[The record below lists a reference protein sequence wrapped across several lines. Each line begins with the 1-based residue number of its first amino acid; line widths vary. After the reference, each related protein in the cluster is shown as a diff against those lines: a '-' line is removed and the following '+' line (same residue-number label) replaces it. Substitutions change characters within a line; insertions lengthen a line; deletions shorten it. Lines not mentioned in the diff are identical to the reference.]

1 MLLLALLA
9 CAKTADPGVW
19 TLPADAPLPL
29 DAAREAEVDRL
40 LAELTLEEKLDLLA
54 GTSLIPQS
62 TGWPTAG
69 VPRLDVPGFRM
80 TDGPR
85 GVGLA
90 PVATVFP
97 VGVARAASWDPDVE
111 EAVMASIAREAAAAG
126 KDTLLAPTLN
136 LVTHPAWGRA
146 QESYGEEPLLLG
158 AMAAGGLQGASSYIL
173 TTAKHF
179 AVNNI
184 EATRYLVD
192 AQVDDRTL
200 REVYLPHFR
209 MAVRQ
214 GGADWVMAAYNQVNG
229 HYAAE
234 NPTLLTEV
242 LKGEW
247 GFQGAVM
254 TDWIWGLD
262 DGVAGLNAGLDLEM
276 PIPDKTVAVAAA
288 VADGTIPMSRL
299 DDAARRQLRLALARA
314 DHAAPDPTWQ
324 RAPEHFQIAREAA
337 RRGTVLL
344 QNDGLLP
351 LDPAGTVAVVGLLA
365 DVANTGDRGSSNV
378 PYADVITPLAGLV
391 ARLGEAVTSVP
402 TDTPDAGQ
410 LAAIAA
416 ADAAVVVV
424 GLDWQ
429 DEGECITSGNACDRE
444 VLTLDPTQEALIAAV
459 VAANPDTVVILEGGA
474 AIVTEAWVDAV
485 PAVMMAWYPRPG
497 GRPRPDR
504 AAARRRQ
511 PHRPPA
517 RRLPPLGR
525 PAPAV
530 RPGQPHRRL
539 RAAARLAVDGAR
551 RRGPAVPVRARPQL
565 HRVRPDRRRRAAV
578 RRSRRADRGRRGG
591 GQRRRARRRHRRP
604 GLPAPRGAVG
614 RAPRPDPRR
623 VPGRAA
629 RRRRRRGRHRRGRP
643 ALARVVAG
651 RVGRRAGALDDR
663 GRLFVDRR
671 ARHRPPGDPRAV
683 TAGDPP
689 TSPS

>member
-9 CAKTADPGVW
+9 CTPPADPGRW
-19 TLPADAPLPL
+19 TLPPDAALPV
-29 DAAREAEVDRL
+29 DAAREAEVERL

-97 VGVARAASWDPDVE
+97 VGVARAATWDPDLE
-111 EAVMASIAREAAAAG
+111 ENVMASIAREAAAAG

-158 AMAAGGLQGASSYIL
+158 AMAAGGLRGAGYYIL

-184 EATRYLVD
+184 EATRYEVN

-209 MAVRQ
+209 MAVRE
-214 GGADWVMAAYNQVNG
+214 GGADWIMAAYNRVNG
-229 HYAAE
+229 PYAAA
-234 NPTLLTEV
+234 NPMLLTEI

-276 PIPDKTVAVAAA
+276 PIPDKTIAVAAA

-299 DDAARRQLRLALARA
+299 DDAARRQLRLGLARA
-314 DHAAPDPTWQ
+314 EHAAPDPAWQ

-344 QNDGLLP
+344 KNEALLP

-378 PYADVITPLAGLV
+378 PYADVVTPLAGLV
-391 ARLGEAVTSVP
+391 ARLGDAVTAVP

-429 DEGECITSGNACDRE
+429 DEGECITSANACDRE
-444 VLTLDPTQEALIAAV
+444 VLTLDATQEGLIAAV
-459 VAANPDTVVILEGGA
+459 VAANPATVVILEGGA

-485 PAVMMAWYPRPG
+485 PAVMMAWYPGQEGGHALTELLLGDYSPSGHLPVVFPRSADQLPPFDPVSLSVRYAPLHGWRWMERAGEAPRFPFGHGLSYTEFALSDVVVEPSPDLVAPITVSVQVENVGDRAGATVVQVYLRPDA
-497 GRPRPDR
+497 PSVERPDR
-504 AAARRRQ
+504 VLGGFVALDLAAGASETAQVAVDPRWLAWWDGAWVVEPGTWTIEVGVSSTDIR
-511 PHRPPA
+511 A
-517 RRLPPLGR
+517 TAALEI
-525 PAPAV
+525 PAP
-530 RPGQPHRRL
+530 
-539 RAAARLAVDGAR
+539 
-551 RRGPAVPVRARPQL
+551 
-565 HRVRPDRRRRAAV
+565 
-578 RRSRRADRGRRGG
+578 
-591 GQRRRARRRHRRP
+591 
-604 GLPAPRGAVG
+604 
-614 RAPRPDPRR
+614 
-623 VPGRAA
+623 
-629 RRRRRRGRHRRGRP
+629 
-643 ALARVVAG
+643 
-651 RVGRRAGALDDR
+651 
-663 GRLFVDRR
+663 
-671 ARHRPPGDPRAV
+671 
-683 TAGDPP
+683 
-689 TSPS
+689 